1 MVPGS
6 AVHGASQVRPSNR
19 SQICTA
25 AYHVQPSP
33 PPALSHPSKARQT
46 QMSWRDHVYCL
57 GVTGQVTSPPRGK
70 ADTLGGGHSGPG
82 HQVVGA
88 QAGQA
93 PLFHLWRQQ
102 GPGNMALPHWPT
114 KSRAWSP
121 TCFLP
126 CGVGEVTHSG
136 RPWSTDSGAD
146 GEHHWG
152 LVPHLDFWDQR
163 ETK

>member
-1 MVPGS
+1 MFIVWG
-6 AVHGASQVRPSNR
+6 SQVKSLPH
-19 SQICTA
+19 QEG
-25 AYHVQPSP
+25 
-33 PPALSHPSKARQT
+33 RQ
-46 QMSWRDHVYCL
+46 MPWV
-57 GVTGQVTSPPRGK
+57 GGQG
-70 ADTLGGGHSGPG
+70 GPG
-82 HQVVGA
+82 PQGVGA

-93 PLFHLWRQQ
+93 LLFHLWRQP

-126 CGVGEVTHSG
+126 CGVGEVTHRG
-136 RPWSTDSGAD
+136 RPWSTDSGVD
-146 GEHHWG
+146 GQHHWG

>member
-1 MVPGS
+1 MFIV
-6 AVHGASQVRPSNR
+6 
-19 SQICTA
+19 
-25 AYHVQPSP
+25 
-33 PPALSHPSKARQT
+33 
-46 QMSWRDHVYCL
+46 W

-82 HQVVGA
+82 PQGVGA

-114 KSRAWSP
+114 KSTAWSP